1 MSLQGLPD
9 FHEPIQGDGFQIFY
23 PFEGVGSFTLAPA
36 RLEVAE
42 RADGRPDFL
51 LQLIRSETPSLPPEP
66 HGVLDMHVQ
75 PRYPLD
81 DGLARLRSEH
91 PQALLAPALFSSGFM
106 RMRPQEDTGDLPADM
121 RIPMPLAWNG
131 LAAARSTMRLS
142 LTSALL
148 LRGALQGDTL
158 ALIALVELEIC
169 GVAARLPIQV
179 GFDPNSLL
187 TALLA
192 LGNTQRQVARS
203 EIVRYFRQDLTALPL
218 EVNGEVQNGVELAET
233 LTDWVRSRFGI
244 FCAAPDESGQPF
256 MALPDPATIGT
267 GHFQWDLSQPMQTF
281 RPLALMLHPLD
292 AGRQLVQ
299 DLGIAAAVPDPIIVP
314 PVRTGIFEVIAT
326 ANLPN
331 QRPGVAAVGV
341 TVRAAPF
348 MPFRPQAVVKT
359 VLLAPPQ
366 DMETIYLQL
375 SPREQLEYTFST
387 FVVLAT
393 GQQFS
398 TSVAVPH
405 RGARL
410 DLTPDDFPV
419 QFIVLDADRS
429 LLTLGDVHGTLRWTT
444 EGVNSRQDFELTLAQ
459 PALALPLPRDMN
471 AAELEIQAQSRDGD
485 KILSLGPLPAK
496 AMHLGLHLFPE
507 YGPHHI
513 PVECMFGDGPDV
525 VLIELLP
532 EGRADAVDQ
541 RELLFLTRDQ
551 PRKSWS
557 YLAQSPFAAGY
568 RYRLHANSDDD
579 VPPWSELRSPFE
591 TLTLDNPIAAR
602 GTP

>member
-23 PFEGVGSFTLAPA
+23 PFEGAGSFTLAPA

-66 HGVLDMHVQ
+66 HGVLDMRVQ

-81 DGLARLRSEH
+81 AGLALLRSEH
-91 PQALLAPALFSSGFM
+91 PQALLTPALFSSGFM
-106 RMRPQEDTGDLPADM
+106 RMRPQEDTADLPADM
-121 RIPMPLAWNG
+121 RIPIPLAWNG
-131 LAAARSTMRLS
+131 LAAARSTLRLS

-158 ALIALVELEIC
+158 ALVALAELEIC
-169 GVAARLPIQV
+169 GIAARLPNQI
-179 GFDPNSLL
+179 GFDPSTLL
-187 TALLA
+187 KELLA
-192 LGNTQRQVARS
+192 FGNDQRQVARS
-203 EIVRYFRQDLTALPL
+203 EIVRYFSQDLTALPL
-218 EVNGEVQNGVELAET
+218 ELSGEVQNSVEFAET

-244 FCAAPDESGQPF
+244 FCAAPDESGRPF
-256 MALPDPATIGT
+256 MALPDPTTIGT
-267 GHFQWDLSQPMQTF
+267 GHFQWDLSQPLQTF

-299 DLGIAAAVPDPIIVP
+299 DLGLVAAVPDPIIVP
-314 PVRTGIFEVIAT
+314 PMPTGIFEVIVT

-331 QRPGVAAVGV
+331 YRLGVAAVGV
-341 TVRAAPF
+341 TVRVAPH

-359 VLLAPPQ
+359 VLLEAPQ
-366 DMETIYLQL
+366 DMATIYLQL

-387 FVVLAT
+387 FIVLTT
-393 GQQFS
+393 GEQFS
-398 TSVAVPH
+398 TSIAVAH

-419 QFIVLDADRS
+419 QFVVLDADRS
-429 LLTLGDVHGTLRWTT
+429 LLNLADVHGTLRWAT
-444 EGVNSRQDFELTLAQ
+444 EETNSQQDFDLTRTQ
-459 PALALPLPRDMN
+459 PALALPLPRTIT
-471 AAELEIQAQSRDGD
+471 AALEIQVQSHSDD
-485 KILSLGPLPAK
+485 KILSLGLLAAK
-496 AMHLGLHLFPE
+496 PMHLGLHLFPE
-507 YGPHHI
+507 YGPHQI
-513 PVECMFGDGPDV
+513 PIECTFGDGPDV
-525 VLIELLP
+525 VVIDLLP
-532 EGRADAVDQ
+532 EGHADAPDQ
-541 RELLFLTRDQ
+541 SELLFLTRDQ

-568 RYRLHANSDDD
+568 RYRFHSNSNDGAA
-579 VPPWSELRSPFE
+579 PWSQLQSPFA
-591 TLTLDNPIAAR
+591 TLTLDTAIAPG